1 MKKRINEKVILI
13 LLSVLLLS
21 NVLLTINAIRMN
33 NELEQQKQIN
43 IEILDMLEDG
53 ESSSDEVN
61 NFNSDK
67 EVGSKDI
74 EQNKDNKKGLKVAID
89 AGHQQNQNSE
99 QEPIGPGAS
108 ETKMKVASGTEGC
121 ETKIPEYQVTLE
133 ISKKLEK
140 VLKDRGYEVYMV
152 RNENEVN
159 ISNKERADLAYKSGA
174 DVFVRV
180 HCNSSESSSANGA
193 LTICQTPSNSFVS
206 MYNDSK
212 KLSDDVLAE
221 LCLETGAKNN
231 GVMETDTMSG
241 INWSKIPVTIVETG
255 FMSNPE
261 EDRKLSDPN
270 YQEKI
275 AVGIS
280 DGIDKYFAK

>member
-1 MKKRINEKVILI
+1 MKKINEKVILI

-21 NVLLTINAIRMN
+21 NVLLTVNAIRMN

-43 IEILDMLEDG
+43 IEILDMLEDS
-53 ESSSDEVN
+53 EYSNDKVN
-61 NFNSDK
+61 NSNDNN

-74 EQNKDNKKGLKVAID
+74 EKENKKSTGLKVAID
-89 AGHQQNQNSE
+89 AGHQQNQNSDK
-99 QEPIGPGAS
+99 EPIGPGAS

-140 VLKDRGYEVYMV
+140 ILKYRGYEVYMV
-152 RNENEVN
+152 RTENDVN
-159 ISNKERADLAYKSGA
+159 ISNKERADLAYQSGA
-174 DVFVRV
+174 DIFVRV
-180 HCNSSESSSANGA
+180 HCNSSESSKSNGA

-206 MYNDSK
+206 MYDDSK
-212 KLSDDVLAE
+212 RLSDDVLLE
-221 LCLETGAKNN
+221 LCSETGAKNN

-241 INWSKIPVTIVETG
+241 INWSKLPVTIVETG

-261 EDRKLSDPN
+261 EDRKLSDQS

-275 AVGIS
+275 AIGIS
-280 DGIDKYFAK
+280 NGIDKYFAK